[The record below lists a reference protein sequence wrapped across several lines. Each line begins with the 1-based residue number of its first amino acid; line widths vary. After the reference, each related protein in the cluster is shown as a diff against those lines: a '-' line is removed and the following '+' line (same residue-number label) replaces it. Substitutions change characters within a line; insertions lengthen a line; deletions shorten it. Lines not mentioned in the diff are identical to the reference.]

1 MSALISPGYV
11 SLVIRV
17 AVGAAMIA
25 HGMPK
30 VKGGWGKQSGAWIA
44 TMGVPAAAARLVT
57 LLEFFGGMFLIVG
70 FLVPLVAAFLA
81 IQFAA
86 IIVMKTTKMKAGF
99 MGAGGNPGFELD
111 FVYLVLS
118 VAILLLG
125 SGALSLDALLGIP

>member
-44 TMGVPAAAARLVT
+44 TMGVPPAAARLVT

-86 IIVMKTTKMKAGF
+86 
-99 MGAGGNPGFELD
+99 
-111 FVYLVLS
+111 
-118 VAILLLG
+118 
-125 SGALSLDALLGIP
+125 